1 MAAIVI
7 NWNHTAESIDCL
19 GSVIAAGW
27 SNLIPIL
34 VDSGSDQ
41 DPEPALEAALPGVE
55 VLHLPNRGYAAAC
68 NAGARRALE
77 RGAVYLL
84 FMNNDASV
92 EPGALSVLAD
102 AASEHPFTIL
112 GPKIVY
118 ADRPEVVWSAGG
130 RLRGAAM
137 KSEHIGE
144 GEPAATYSRPIQV
157 QWTTGCAILVTAATY
172 RLLGP
177 MDEGYFLYLEDTD
190 WCLRATRLGLETWIV
205 PQAVIRHQVSTSV
218 SAISPTRHHY
228 YAYRNHYRL
237 AFRHGSPPIR
247 LLVAADVAWTF
258 IKVGIRCVLS
268 ASYRRDSEYHGRTW
282 ALLDFLLGR
291 SGPGFEIARPASE
304 LSGQALGPAAEARR

>member
-1 MAAIVI
+1 VI

-19 GSVIAAGW
+19 RSVLAAGW
-27 SNLIPIL
+27 ADVIPIL

-55 VLHLPNRGYAAAC
+55 VLRLPNRGYAAAC
-68 NAGARRALE
+68 NAGARWALE

-84 FMNNDASV
+84 FLNNDATV

-102 AASEHPFTIL
+102 AASEHPFAIL

-144 GEPAATYSRPIQV
+144 DELAAAHSRPIQV

-177 MDEGYFLYLEDTD
+177 MDESYFLYLEDTD
-190 WCLRATRLGLETWIV
+190 WCLRAASLGLETWIV
-205 PQAVIRHQVSTSV
+205 PQAVIRHRVSTSV
-218 SAISPTRHHY
+218 STISPTRRHY

-237 AFRHGSPPIR
+237 AFRHGSPAIM
-247 LLVAADVAWTF
+247 LLVAVDVAWTF
-258 IKVGIRCVLS
+258 IKVGIRCVLFR
-268 ASYRRDSEYHGRTW
+268 SYRRDSEYHARTW
-282 ALLDFLLGR
+282 ALVDFLLGR
-291 SGPGFEIARPASE
+291 SGPGFEIKQPAAE
-304 LSGQALGPAAEARR
+304 LSDRALGPAAEAGR